1 MLKKST
7 QQRHMDPL
15 ESPKQ
20 VVTFQR
26 VFVDSL
32 EVGMN
37 EIGCKYAP
45 DHWQHH
51 QEAPQ
56 RCLVTLAWFSCFFDK
71 T

>member
-32 EVGMN
+32 EVGVN
-37 EIGCKYAP
+37 EIGCKCAP
-45 DHWQHH
+45 DHWQCR

-56 RCLVTLAWFSCFFDK
+56 RCLAMLAWFSCFFDK